1 MLSPSAPQESAPGS
15 SPESASVGA
24 DVPVLL
30 QANPESPIPQVH
42 PGDAT
47 DVTTLAELFVV
58 GGADAEESV
67 ELVEPTSFT
76 DGAGAEE
83 SVELV
88 ESSGNNK
95 ADGVRPSL
103 VEPVASDGAGAEQSV

>member
-1 MLSPSAPQESAPGS
+1 MEALLFIFCL
-15 SPESASVGA
+15 VGA
-24 DVPVLL
+24 TVPL
-30 QANPESPIPQVH
+30 QATPGIPIPQVH
-42 PGDAT
+42 PGD
-47 DVTTLAELFVV
+47 VTVVTKPVELFVV

-67 ELVEPTSFT
+67 KLVEPTSFT

-88 ESSGNNK
+88 ESSGNNT